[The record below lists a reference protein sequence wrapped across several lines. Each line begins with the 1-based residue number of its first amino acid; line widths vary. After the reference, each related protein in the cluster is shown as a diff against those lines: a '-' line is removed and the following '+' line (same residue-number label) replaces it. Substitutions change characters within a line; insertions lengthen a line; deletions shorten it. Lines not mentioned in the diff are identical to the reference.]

1 MGEFFALTCG
11 LAWAFA
17 VILFRKSGETVS
29 PLALNL
35 FRVTVSSVLFLG
47 ALAVTGQ
54 PVLGRAPWADYGI
67 LAASGIIAIAI
78 SDTLFHMCLNRVGAG
93 ISAIV
98 DTFYS
103 PFILLFAFF
112 MLGETLGPMQI
123 AGMALIMAGIMIAT
137 RTRPPRGVGR
147 AGLVQGILLGIAAMA
162 TLAYGIVLAKPVL
175 ERSDVVWA
183 TAIRQF
189 GSLLV
194 LVPVTLIH
202 PDRRAIWSTLRPQRS
217 WRYSLPGTVLGSFLA
232 LMLWIAG
239 MKHIAAGK
247 AAVLNQ
253 TSTIYI
259 LLLASLL
266 LKEPFTRRKAA
277 AAGLAFLGVLLV
289 LGVAGA

>member
-1 MGEFFALTCG
+1 MGEFFALACG

-47 ALAVTGQ
+47 ALLATGRPLLEQ
-54 PVLGRAPWADYGI
+54 APWADYGI
-67 LAASGIIAIAI
+67 LAASGVIAIAI

-103 PFILLFAFF
+103 PFILVLAFF
-112 MLGETLGPMQI
+112 MLGETMGTVQVV
-123 AGMALIMAGIMIAT
+123 GMVFILAGILTAT
-137 RTRPPRGVGR
+137 RVQPPRGMGR
-147 AGLVQGILLGIAAMA
+147 SALVRGILLGVAAMA
-162 TLAYGIVLAKPVL
+162 TLAFGIVLAKPVL
-175 ERSDVVWA
+175 ERSDVLWA
-183 TAIRQF
+183 TAVRQF
-189 GSLLV
+189 GSFLV
-194 LVPVTLIH
+194 LAPAALIH
-202 PDRRAIWSTLRPQRS
+202 PDRRAIWGVLRPQGS

-232 LMLWIAG
+232 LILWIAG
-239 MKHIAAGK
+239 MKHIPAGK

-259 LLLASLL
+259 LLLAALL
-266 LKEPFTRRKAA
+266 LKEPFTRRKAVA
-277 AAGLAFLGVLLV
+277 SGLAILGVLLV
-289 LGVAGA
+289 LGVGGN